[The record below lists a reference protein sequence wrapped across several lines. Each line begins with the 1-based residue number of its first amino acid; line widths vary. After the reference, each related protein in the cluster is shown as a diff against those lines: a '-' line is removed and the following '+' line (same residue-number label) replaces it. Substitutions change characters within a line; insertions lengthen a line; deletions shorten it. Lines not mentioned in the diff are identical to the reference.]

1 METKLP
7 TGSTGSTVS
16 PPGGTTAKLKQAAED
31 FEGLIIGQM
40 LQSVR
45 ESALSGWKDE
55 SDQAGAI
62 ALEMAESLLAKVMAS
77 QGGLGIARTLQSS
90 LHQQTD
96 SAGSKP

>member
-1 METKLP
+1 MELRA
-7 TGSTGSTVS
+7 TVGAS
-16 PPGGTTAKLKQAAED
+16 GIPNPAPNPATAKLKQAAED

-62 ALEMAESLLAKVMAS
+62 ALEMAESQLARVMAS

-90 LHQQTD
+90 LGQQTGPT
-96 SAGSKP
+96 GSKL